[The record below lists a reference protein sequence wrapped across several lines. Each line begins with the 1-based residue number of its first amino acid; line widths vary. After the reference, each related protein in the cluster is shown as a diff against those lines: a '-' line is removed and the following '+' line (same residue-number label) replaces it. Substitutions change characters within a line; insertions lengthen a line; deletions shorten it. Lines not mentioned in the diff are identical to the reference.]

1 MPRAD
6 AIALGQRLAAL
17 TRSDFDRVNLV
28 GSSGSGKSTLGRA
41 LAEALGHPIVE
52 IDDLF
57 WGPNWTPQS
66 DETFLPALAAALEAP
81 QWVLDG
87 NYDRTRALKW
97 ARATLVIWVDLPYP
111 VVLWQVFTR
120 TLKRSL
126 GGVRLWR
133 AGNRESLRRAFF
145 SKESIV
151 LWSVQNLG
159 KIRRRY
165 AAAQIAAAEQGAAP
179 RWLRLQSRAD
189 GQAVLARARSLS
201 GP

>member
-1 MPRAD
+1 MPRAE
-6 AIALGQRLAAL
+6 ATTLAQRLACL

-41 LAEALGHPIVE
+41 LAEALGQPVIE

-57 WGPNWTPQS
+57 WGPNWTPQG

-111 VVLWQVFTR
+111 LVLWQVFTR

-133 AGNRESLRRAFF
+133 AGNRESLRRAFC
-145 SKESIV
+145 SKESIL
-151 LWSVQNLG
+151 LWSLQNLG
-159 KIRRRY
+159 RIRRRY
-165 AAAQIAAAEQGAAP
+165 AAAHAAAGERGSAP
-179 RWLRLQSRAD
+179 SWLRLKSRED
-189 GQAVLARARSLS
+189 GQAVLARARALS
-201 GP
+201 AP